1 MQTASIDSLRRAR
14 DGVTLILATCDECG
28 RSVLHGLGGDTLDQ
42 LAADGSSRVA
52 HCGCGVYVLTD
63 THRIVAEAAAR
74 GSITAPRPGVTDAT
88 AALILD
94 RLAEGPETQLALAN
108 YRGQGH
114 AFKVLNQ
121 LVARGEVVAATVRG
135 RTVYTLPAR
144 G

>member
-1 MQTASIDSLRRAR
+1 MQ
-14 DGVTLILATCDECG
+14 
-28 RSVLHGLGGDTLDQ
+28 GLGPRHVSAGRN
-42 LAADGSSRVA
+42 G
-52 HCGCGVYVLTD
+52 H
-63 THRIVAEAAAR
+63 HRFQHGRREAPA
-74 GSITAPRPGVTDAT
+74 